1 MHILKGTM
9 RRVFIFKNIVVKI
22 PLNIKGYLAN
32 INEIHNWYKYKS
44 HREYLCPIKLHDLL
58 GYVVIMKRV
67 QPIKSLEDYDTS
79 FLGDMIYNVH
89 PVFND
94 IKENNF
100 GLLNGKLVK
109 IDYGNDYWLYNVW
122 IDIKNKLY
130 KIRIKEMY

>member
-1 MHILKGTM
+1 MYILNGTM
-9 RRVFIFKNIVVKI
+9 RRVFIFKDIVIKI

-44 HREYLCPIKLHDLL
+44 YRKYLCPIVAHDLL
-58 GYVVIMKRV
+58 GLVIIMKRV
-67 QPIKSLEDYDTS
+67 QPIESLDDYDIG
-79 FLGDMIYNVH
+79 FMGNMIDNVH

-94 IKENNF
+94 IKECNF

-122 IDIKNKLY
+122 IDIKNKIY
-130 KIRIKEMY
+130 